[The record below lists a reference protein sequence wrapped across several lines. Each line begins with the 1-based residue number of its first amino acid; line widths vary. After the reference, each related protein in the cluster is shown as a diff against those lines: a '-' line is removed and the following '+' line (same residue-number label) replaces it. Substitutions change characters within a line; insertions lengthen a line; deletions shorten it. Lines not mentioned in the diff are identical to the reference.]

1 MSDQALPCQTKLG
14 LVKRFTPSLDLPSR
28 ALSGCALPC
37 HALRFELCFDA
48 LRPAVLSYGELRQA
62 KRYVSSKV
70 QLRCAKTC
78 KAMPRNTSHFPV
90 RLVKLCRVK
99 PSNLWL
105 AETCRDTLC
114 SDMPR
119 YD

>member
-1 MSDQALPCQTKLG
+1 MPRYAMHFKP
-14 LVKRFTPSLDLPSR
+14 
-28 ALSGCALPC
+28 
-37 HALRFELCFDA
+37 CFDA
-48 LRPAVLSYGELRQA
+48 LRPAVLSYGEFRQA

-78 KAMPRNTSHFPV
+78 KAMPRNISPAPA

-99 PSNLWL
+99 PRNLCL
-105 AETCRDTLC
+105 AEICRVTLC
-114 SDMPR
+114 SDMQR